1 MDLLQKFQ
9 VLQLLSRSSAQ
20 HNSARRSNCLKFILD
35 QKKKNVQYSSR
46 MGKRTK
52 LKEPG
57 RKAYKMSRGKKF
69 S

>member
-35 QKKKNVQYSSR
+35 QKKKKKSSIFIQD
-46 MGKRTK
+46 
-52 LKEPG
+52 
-57 RKAYKMSRGKKF
+57 GKKDKIKRARQE
-69 S
+69 SI